1 MRREYNNWRKE
12 GGSRD
17 RYRDRKKEYRK
28 LCEEKKR
35 KEKENLEKEVGM
47 VRTEGQVWKVINK
60 ERKKKKRIK
69 DGIRIEE

>member
-35 KEKENLEKEVGM
+35 KERENLEKKVGM
-47 VRTEGQVWKVINK
+47 VRRTSMEGDK
-60 ERKKKKRIK
+60 
-69 DGIRIEE
+69 